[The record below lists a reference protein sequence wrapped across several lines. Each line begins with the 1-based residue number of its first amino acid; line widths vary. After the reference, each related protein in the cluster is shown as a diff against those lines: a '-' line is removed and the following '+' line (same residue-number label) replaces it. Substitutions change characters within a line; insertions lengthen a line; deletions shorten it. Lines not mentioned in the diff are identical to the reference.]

1 MVWTAYRFIFLPPC
15 ILFNFYPPCCYA
27 FNLLKRWI
35 FRIFLRG
42 KKEALISCNL
52 NVGKNKN
59 DLSFFFLFFFSS
71 RRFRWWKFFSPLF
84 LFSSVVECKYSR
96 SWKLFVYIIT
106 QGNPFNSANFNKSV
120 IVCSNLFVSKW
131 NLNFENERIQ
141 KVRRL
146 KFEHI
151 LRLTILFFPNS
162 WDILYFI
169 LQNMI
174 FDIKINI

>member
-1 MVWTAYRFIFLPPC
+1 MQF
-15 ILFNFYPPCCYA
+15 
-27 FNLLKRWI
+27 KRWQKQEWSL
-35 FRIFLRG
+35 FL
-42 KKEALISCNL
+42 
-52 NVGKNKN
+52 
-59 DLSFFFLFFFSS
+59 FPLFFFSS

-141 KVRRL
+141 NVRRL